1 MPYIPNSDRDHVHP
15 GFFAV
20 TTAGQLNYQITC
32 LLDVYMTING
42 KNYQVMN
49 DIVGALE
56 GAKAEFQ
63 RRVVAPYEDQ
73 KIIENGDVYSPRWVE
88 NTDG

>member
-1 MPYIPNSDRDHVHP
+1 MPYIPFNDRASVEP
-15 GFFAV
+15 TSAASAR
-20 TTAGQLNYQITC
+20 TAGELNYQLTILIDKF
-32 LLDVYMTING
+32 LLTNG
-42 KNYQVMN
+42 KNYQTMN

-73 KIIENGDVYSPRWVE
+73 KIDENGDAYWHYHVNDYR
-88 NTDG
+88 